1 MPDIQNSEQM
11 IPNYKKVI
19 HPLEVLVSIVNSTTP
34 SSKFSITINLK
45 GTMIS
50 GDLVSLREFHD
61 HISYTLMAGSEDE
74 TDPEAVRGMRDI
86 VNAMKGLYENPG
98 FKDLVNSYVC
108 IKNPK
113 FLLGSIT
120 LPLDGHFW
128 IGKIESVDGFMNLS
142 LSPPRSSSI
151 E

>member
-1 MPDIQNSEQM
+1 MSDIQTPEQM
-11 IPNYKKVI
+11 ISYYKKVI

-34 SSKFSITINLK
+34 ISKFSITINLK

-50 GDLVSLREFHD
+50 GALVSLREF

-74 TDPEAVRGMRDI
+74 TDPEAVRGMRHI
-86 VNAMKGLYENPG
+86 VNAMKGLYETPG
-98 FKDLVNSYVC
+98 LRDLVNSYVC

-142 LSPPRSSSI
+142 LSPPPSLSV